1 LMKNRDGVGTGI
13 EATRKRLD
21 LIYPN
26 AYQLSITHAEDFI
39 IELTIN
45 TV

>member
-1 LMKNRDGVGTGI
+1 MGNRDGAGTGI

-21 LIYPN
+21 LIYPD
-26 AYQLSITHAEDFI
+26 AYQLSISHAEDFI
-39 IELTIN
+39 VELTIH